1 LADIA
6 NKPLTVK
13 IKVAVIK
20 TIYKVKHMKIV
31 DLTHPISANMPV
43 YPGTEQPVISIG
55 CSIEEIGFLEKKI
68 TFYSHTGT
76 HIDAPA
82 HLLKGHSTLDMLPI
96 EQFHGPALMLDFGK
110 STPYTTTGTTTNAI
124 GIRELEPYQ
133 DKIKDVDFLLLHT
146 GWSQHWGS
154 EKYFS
159 SYPVLSVDAAH
170 WLSNFSLKGFGLD
183 TISADTAD
191 TQEYPV
197 HKTLL
202 QKDMII
208 IENLTKLADLPCA
221 QFEFSCFPLSFE
233 DADGSPV
240 RAVAFI
246 PDL

>member
-1 LADIA
+1 MNGKTK
-6 NKPLTVK
+6 NKVNQ
-13 IKVAVIK
+13 
-20 TIYKVKHMKIV
+20 MKIV

-43 YPGTEQPVISIG
+43 YPGTEQPVITTG
-55 CSIEEIGFLEKKI
+55 CSIDEIGFLEKKI

-96 EQFHGPALMLDFGK
+96 EQFHGPALMLDFDN
-110 STPYTTTGTTTNAI
+110 STASTTTNTI
-124 GIRELEPYQ
+124 GIKELEPYK

-146 GWSQHWGS
+146 TWSQHWGS

-159 SYPVLSVDAAH
+159 NFPVLSVEAAH
-170 WLSNFSLKGFGLD
+170 WLSNFSLKGLGLD

-202 QKDMII
+202 RKDMII
-208 IENLTKLADLPCA
+208 IENLTNLASLSCA

-240 RAVAFI
+240 RAVAYV
-246 PDL
+246 PKL